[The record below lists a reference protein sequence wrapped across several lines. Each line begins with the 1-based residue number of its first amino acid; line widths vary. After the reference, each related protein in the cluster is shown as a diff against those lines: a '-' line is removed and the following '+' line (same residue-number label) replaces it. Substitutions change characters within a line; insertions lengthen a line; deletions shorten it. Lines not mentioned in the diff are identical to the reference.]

1 MVKIDF
7 NKTMEAL
14 NKSYTKSVLTRLSGL
29 DLLSGSVSECMCK
42 LYDIDTLLPDC
53 EVELSG
59 CHGLHRKH
67 GLYLQCG
74 GELHEGDLCKKC
86 TTKAS
91 NSSYGKPPHGLIEER
106 RGKGPSYIA
115 PDGSKAVSFANVA
128 EELSINLEDAKYYAE
143 SLGWVIPES
152 ELVYKEKKRGRPKKE
167 KKEDDGPVKKRG
179 RPKKEEI
186 IKTQDDLIDEMV
198 SQIEIEYEATEGSE
212 SKEEKKAEKERI
224 KQEKKAEKDRIKQ
237 EKKAEKDRIK
247 QEKKEEKDRIKQEKK
262 AEKDRI
268 KEKKNGSNFF
278 DSNGKVLNV
287 DIKEMQPEKTSISP
301 NESKTGVE
309 DECSNDDGD
318 DDKENIL
325 IDGDSILLD
334 EGFSG
339 IVTRI
344 NGVQYIITNGF
355 PGDESSEKE
364 KIVWLLSV
372 NGEVES
378 IGELLEGGEID
389 LF

>member
-237 EKKAEKDRIK
+237 EKK
-247 QEKKEEKDRIKQEKK
+247 EEKDRIKQEKK

>member
-1 MVKIDF
+1 
-7 NKTMEAL
+7 MEAL

-237 EKKAEKDRIK
+237 EKK
-247 QEKKEEKDRIKQEKK
+247 EEKDRIKQEKK